1 MRFALLQVK
10 MTLIE
15 LLSHYKMELSPE
27 TKVFLKSFLIL
38 FLCKRSVWV
47 HVVSYDHT
55 MLNAPVLGSRLI
67 TKVKQHWAG
76 LVLLW
81 VTAWEYPVL

>member
-1 MRFALLQVK
+1 M
-10 MTLIE
+10 
-15 LLSHYKMELSPE
+15 
-27 TKVFLKSFLIL
+27 
-38 FLCKRSVWV
+38 

-81 VTAWEYPVL
+81 VTAWEWVMDGLRSISAMSHTLLNLHRKLC